1 MENMKYV
8 IYARKS
14 TDTEDKQVLS
24 IDSQLNELKELAKR
38 SGIKVEKEDIY
49 TESKSAKAP
58 GRPIFAKMMARVQTG
73 EINGIVCWKLD
84 RLYRNPIDMGAI
96 TWAVNDK
103 EVVIVTPQKSYT
115 TIDNLMLYVEGG
127 MANQFILDLSRNVKR
142 GLKTKAEMGW
152 LPSGAKPGYMNDRYS
167 SKGNKKI
174 QSDPI
179 RFQIIKKAWELMLT
193 GAWSPPKIQRYINT
207 EMGYRSPENGRYGGK
222 PMPRSTIY
230 KIFEDTFYF
239 GEFEYAGKI
248 YKGKHEP
255 MITRQDFDRVQILLG
270 KGCSPRPH
278 TREFFASGLIKCNE
292 CGGAITAEE
301 KFQIICPVC
310 KQKFASMNKKACPK
324 CETLI
329 ENMVNPKLLHYTYYH
344 CAKSKN
350 PHCTQGCV
358 TEEKLMEQVE
368 EYLGKIQISERFK
381 NWAIKRLNRLYDLEK
396 VSRNA
401 SIDSF
406 QEDYKKVVNR
416 IDNLVKLKISPQ
428 NTDNEL
434 LSDDEFKSQKET
446 LMKEKKE
453 LEEKMNQTGD
463 RVNQWVELS
472 ERTFNFACY
481 AKYWFKNGDLE
492 TRKQILLSLSSNLT
506 LKDKIIG
513 INLTKPLQY
522 IVEFKNSDDKKY
534 VVFEPKDLMEDTN
547 KYDGLCDKKLSMLPA
562 LEQIRIAVCGIY

>member
-1 MENMKYV
+1 MNIDNKKYV

-24 IDSQLNELKELAKR
+24 LDSQLNELKELARTNK
-38 SGIKVEKEDIY
+38 IKIGKEDIY
-49 TESKSAKAP
+49 IEARSAKAP
-58 GRPIFAKMMARVQTG
+58 GRPIFAKMMDRVDKN
-73 EINGIVCWKLD
+73 EISGILCWKLD
-84 RLYRNPIDMGAI
+84 RLSRNPIDNGRLI
-96 TWAVNDK
+96 WATNRGIID
-103 EVVIVTPQKSYT
+103 IITPQKSYT
-115 TIDNLMLYVEGG
+115 NIDNLSLSVEGA
-127 MANQFILDLSRNVKR
+127 MANQFLIDLSINVKR

-152 LPSGAKPGYMNDRYS
+152 LPSGAKPGYANDRYG

-174 QSDPI
+174 QSDPT
-179 RFQIIKKAWELMLT
+179 RFHIIKKAWELMLT
-193 GAWSPPKIQRYINT
+193 GAWSPPKILRYINT

-230 KIFEDTFYF
+230 KIFEDTFYY
-239 GEFEYAGKI
+239 GEFEYAGKV

-255 MITRQDFDRVQILLG
+255 MVTKQDFDRVQILLG

-278 TREFFASGLIKCNE
+278 TREFFASGLIKCAD

-329 ENMVNPKLLHYTYYH
+329 ENMINPKLLHYTYYH

-358 TEEKLMEQVE
+358 TEEKLIEQVE

-396 VSRNA
+396 DSRNA
-401 SIDSF
+401 SINSF
-406 QEDYKKVVNR
+406 QEDYKKVVSR

-428 NTDNEL
+428 NTDNSL
-434 LSDDEFKSQKET
+434 LSDEEFKNQKES
-446 LMKEKKE
+446 LMNEKKE

-463 RVNQWVELS
+463 RVSQWVELS
-472 ERTFNFACY
+472 ERTFNFARY
-481 AKYWFKNGDLE
+481 AKYWFENGDLE

-522 IVEFKNSDDKKY
+522 IIELKNLDEEKY
-534 VVFEPKDLMEDTN
+534 VVFEPKDLTEDN
-547 KYDGLCDKKLSMLPA
+547 SKYDGLCDQKLPMLP
-562 LEQIRIAVCGIY
+562 R